1 MRRRPFCFVWL
12 FSVFVNFVFFVLY
25 NHKKLCYN
33 YIKVQ
38 SKGVTLNEMYV
49 LRL

>member
-1 MRRRPFCFVWL
+1 MRRRPFCFIRL
-12 FSVFVNFVFFVLY
+12 FAISINFVFFALY
-25 NHKKLCYN
+25 NHKILCYN

>member
-1 MRRRPFCFVWL
+1 MRPPPPRFPPPS
-12 FSVFVNFVFFVLY
+12 SVFINFFFFALY
-25 NHKKLCYN
+25 NHKILCYN

>member
-1 MRRRPFCFVWL
+1 MRRRLFCFVCL
-12 FSVFVNFVFFVLY
+12 FAVYANFVFFALY
-25 NHKKLCYN
+25 NHKILCYN

>member
-1 MRRRPFCFVWL
+1 MRLRSFCFIRL
-12 FSVFVNFVFFVLY
+12 FAVYVNFVFFALY
-25 NHKKLCYN
+25 NHKILCYN